1 MSYIGTNKVGKMYLG
16 STAIGK
22 AYLGDDLVYQ
32 KTGAQTGYVTSGLVF
47 HLDGEDATTAQWVD
61 KIGGITFTMNNV
73 TLDGNGGVVF
83 NGSSSYG
90 NYPNNLDFPSST
102 HTIEI
107 VLNGTQGA
115 VLRVAFMINASDKL
129 AFGYSSSGDYIV
141 TKSGNSNARSTW
153 GTTIKTGIHVLSV
166 TPSVAYDNGRAMT
179 AVNTDTWF
187 LRTGGTFVGS
197 RSADNAF
204 FKGTIYQI
212 RVYNRALTANEILHN
227 HAIDISKYNITTT

>member
-1 MSYIGTNKVGKMYLG
+1 MSYIGMNKIGGMYLG
-16 STAIGK
+16 DTKIAK
-22 AYLGDDLVYQ
+22 AYLGDNLVYQ

-61 KIGGITFTMNNV
+61 RVGGIAFTMNNV

-90 NYPNNLDFPSST
+90 NYPNNLDFPSSS

-107 VLNGTQGA
+107 TLNKTNQTS
-115 VLRVAFMINASDKL
+115 LQVAFMINASNMV
-129 AFGYSSSGDYIV
+129 AFGFSSGSDYII
-141 TKSGNSNARSTW
+141 TKSGDSNVRETW
-153 GTTIKTGIHVLSV
+153 NTGSGLHTYSV
-166 TPSVAYDNGRAMT
+166 TNSTAYKDKAVMT
-179 AVNTDTWF
+179 QRSMDTWY

-212 RVYNRALTANEILHN
+212 RVYNRALTADEILHN
-227 HAIDISKYNITTT
+227 HAIDISKYNITT

>member
-1 MSYIGTNKVGKMYLG
+1 MSYIGMNKIGGMYLG
-16 STAIGK
+16 DTKIAK
-22 AYLGDDLVYQ
+22 AYLGDNLVYQ

-61 KIGGITFTMNNV
+61 RVGGIAFTMNNV

-90 NYPNNLDFPSST
+90 NYPNNLDFPSSS

-107 VLNGTQGA
+107 TLNKTNPTSLQ
-115 VLRVAFMINASDKL
+115 VAFMINASNKL
-129 AFGYSSSGDYIV
+129 AFGYSSDGTYIV

-153 GTTIKTGIHVLSV
+153 RTTINTGIHVFSV
-166 TPSVAYDNGRAMT
+166 TPSGAYNNGSTMT
-179 AVNTDTWF
+179 ALGSDTWY

-212 RVYNRALTANEILHN
+212 RVYNRALTADEIKHN
-227 HAIDISKYNITTT
+227 QSIDIEKYNIS